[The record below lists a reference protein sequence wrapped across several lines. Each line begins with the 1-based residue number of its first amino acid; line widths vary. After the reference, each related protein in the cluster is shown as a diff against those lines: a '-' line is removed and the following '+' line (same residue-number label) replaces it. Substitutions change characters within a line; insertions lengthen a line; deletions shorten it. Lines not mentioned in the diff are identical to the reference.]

1 MQALEQ
7 TSTQKAGSLVK
18 PFTALLG
25 IAHQQAEKHLG
36 VGVIGRNLNR
46 LQRDHANAW
55 VFQLT
60 RDQLGQI
67 ALDLLDRQ
75 DDFDLLLCD
84 LMMPGLTGMDVY
96 TALAARGSRHVGSM
110 LFLTGGAF
118 VGQAGSFLA
127 TIPNRC
133 LEKPFFAAELRDA
146 VANAIAA

>member
-1 MQALEQ
+1 MPPRPRILVIDDEPLI
-7 TSTQKAGSLVK
+7 GSL
-18 PFTALLG
+18 
-25 IAHQQAEKHLG
+25 IARMLSAHYDVVAVAH
-36 VGVIGRNLNR
+36 
-46 LQRDHANAW
+46 
-55 VFQLT
+55 
-60 RDQLGQI
+60 GQI